1 MLSRRVCAYLVAAL
15 ALVAIPGAHAQEYNT
30 KGTIIYYDAAGNE
43 NLDPA
48 DAQAASSFSQ
58 EAMLALYDPLI
69 RLQNSGEPGPGL
81 AESWSVNADLT
92 QEIRARDAARGSR
105 RASLAPRATAEMKR
119 RRSSRS
125 PSSLSEFATST
136 SSS

>member
-15 ALVAIPGAHAQEYNT
+15 ALVAIPGAHAQDNT

-92 QEIRARDAARGSR
+92 TLTLKLRQGVRLSR
-105 RASLAPRATAEMKR
+105 R
-119 RRSSRS
+119 
-125 PSSLSEFATST
+125 
-136 SSS
+136 